1 MPVVTR
7 HCPACGRA
15 NRVPA
20 RHLADD
26 GKCGACRAP
35 LPALAQPIEADPE
48 TFEDVRASATV
59 PVLVDFWAAWCGP
72 CRMAAPA
79 VAAVAASLAGQA
91 LVVKVDTEAHPQL
104 AAAYGVR
111 GIPNFVVLRHGR
123 VVHQHAGVA
132 PAADMRQWLLEAKDV
147 TA

>member
-1 MPVVTR
+1 MTR
-7 HCPACGRA
+7 PCPACGRP

-20 RHLADD
+20 RHLADV
-26 GKCGACRAP
+26 GRCGACRAA
-35 LPALAQPIEADPE
+35 LPAVAQPIDADPAV
-48 TFEDVRASATV
+48 FEDIRANATV

-79 VAAVAASLAGQA
+79 VAAVASSMAGRA

-104 AAAYGVR
+104 AAGFGVR

-132 PAADMRQWLLEAKDV
+132 PAPDMEQWLQA
-147 TA
+147 ARNAPG